1 MKDYA
6 NDVKTLCEIRI
17 KLTKNKTTEPWTMED
32 LLIVLK
38 QLEKDKARDPE
49 GYANEIFKEEVAG
62 KDLLQALLKNNE
74 SHTN

>member
-1 MKDYA
+1 
-6 NDVKTLCEIRI
+6 
-17 KLTKNKTTEPWTMED
+17 MED